1 MATTR
6 TKRPLPMAAD
16 LYGDIEPSPKATW
29 QGYLPGLAIVAAGT
43 LAAGFLSDHYGVPLT
58 LMALLIGL
66 ALNFLSADVR
76 LTPGLAFAS
85 RSLLRWGIVLVG
97 VRITLGQI
105 VALGPVALLCVLAIV
120 ALTIGAGILAARR
133 FGFDNAFGALAGGAV
148 AICGASAAMA
158 LATTLGEKRISQAQL
173 TLVLVGISAMSAAAM
188 MLYPLVAHA
197 LHMTDL
203 KAGFMLGAAIH
214 DVAQALGAGYSYSE
228 GAGQIAAIV
237 KLTRVALLAPVLAVV
252 AMFLGKDGGAARKIG
267 LPWFVIGFFV
277 LAGINSTGIIPPI
290 LAMGAEKTA
299 AGLLAAAVTATAIRS
314 PLSQLLE
321 AGPRPLLVILAATFV
336 AFALAVAAACF
347 LIGYSI
353 VLKSGNRFS
362 SKTMR
367 QQHLGSLASGCFR
380 WYDGRDVPQSRL
392 PAHARLHPLLY
403 QCNTRLGRVTG
414 PAASRRCVPIPSIPM
429 ARPVTATRSS

>member
-1 MATTR
+1 MATR
-6 TKRPLPMAAD
+6 PTKLPLPMAAD

-29 QGYLPGLAIVAAGT
+29 RGYWPGLTIVAAGT

-97 VRITLGQI
+97 VRITVGQI
-105 VALGPVALLCVLAIV
+105 IALGPMAFFCVLAIV
-120 ALTIGAGILAARR
+120 ALAIGAGVLAARR
-133 FGFDNAFGALAGGAV
+133 LGFDTAFGVLAGGAV

-158 LATTLGEKRISQAQL
+158 LATTLGEKRASQAQL

-188 MLYPLVAHA
+188 MVYPLIAHA
-197 LHMTDL
+197 LHLSDL
-203 KAGFMLGAAIH
+203 KAGFLMGAAIH

-252 AMFLGKDGGAARKIG
+252 AMFLRGEGAQTKG
-267 LPWFVIGFFV
+267 PGVPWFVVGFFV
-277 LAGINSTGIIPPI
+277 LAGINSFGVIPVVV
-290 LAMGAEKTA
+290 AGAAEKLA
-299 AGLLAAAVTATAIRS
+299 SGLLAAAVTATAIRS

-321 AGPRPLLVILAATFV
+321 AGPRPLLVILAATLV
-336 AFALAVAAACF
+336 AFGLALGAAYF
-347 LIGYSI
+347 LIG
-353 VLKSGNRFS
+353 
-362 SKTMR
+362 
-367 QQHLGSLASGCFR
+367 
-380 WYDGRDVPQSRL
+380 
-392 PAHARLHPLLY
+392 
-403 QCNTRLGRVTG
+403 
-414 PAASRRCVPIPSIPM
+414 
-429 ARPVTATRSS
+429 